1 MFDEKN
7 ENENVFYTAIFGNN
21 IPIDK
26 PEKFDKLEGWDYIL
40 FTNFDPSLFDT
51 SWTIIKVEKSFDCN
65 VMCARNIKWNGHPI
79 LEKYKKIIWL
89 DAYIKF
95 KKEKKKELDKL
106 YYIMNKNKKDIIFKK
121 HPVRIC
127 IYKECDEVVRAKKDT
142 LEKVNI
148 NKSILKKEGMPMNYG
163 LAETNII
170 IYNNNKEVK
179 EFMQKVFNFMIRKS
193 YRDQLSLTYNIWKH
207 KFNKFMFLDYLNIEN
222 FITGKPPKSHTPDAY
237 KS

>member
-1 MFDEKN
+1 MFEEK
-7 ENENVFYTAIFGNN
+7 NENVFYTAIFGNN

-26 PEKFDKLEGWDYIL
+26 PEKFDKLDGWDYIL

-51 SWTIIKVEKSFDCN
+51 SWSIVQVDKSFDCN

-79 LEKYKKIIWL
+79 LEKYKKIVWL

-95 KKEKKKELDKL
+95 KKEKKKDLDKL
-106 YYIMNKNKKDIIFKK
+106 YDIMNKNKKDIIFKK

-127 IYKECDEVVRAKKDT
+127 IYRECDEVVRAKKDT
-142 LEKVNI
+142 LEKVSI
-148 NKSILKKEGMPMNYG
+148 NKSILRRERMPVNYG

-170 IYNNNKEVK
+170 IYNNKIEVRD
-179 EFMQKVFNFMIRKS
+179 FMKKVFNFMVGKS
-193 YRDQLSLTYNIWKH
+193 YRDQLSLTYNIWKN
-207 KFNKFMFLDYLNIEN
+207 KFNKVMFLDYLNIEN